1 MVRAP
6 IIILLLIANLAI
18 WGTPVLL
25 GGLVKLLTFG
35 RPRRWVNRKLP
46 WLGERWVQVNNLI
59 FDSLLDT
66 KWDVEGIDGVSKE
79 GRYLIISNHV
89 TWIDIFALLRV
100 FHEKAPFI
108 RFFLKQIL
116 IWFPIAGQAC
126 WALSFPF
133 MRRYTRDYL
142 AQHPEKRGRDLETTR
157 KACRLYRHIPVAIL
171 NFVEGTRISRE
182 KQEDQQSPYRHL
194 LRPRVGGISFVLA
207 SLGEELDAMYD
218 VTLVYPRPDVTMWD
232 FVANRVSQVIIRA
245 RRIGIPDE
253 FRTGAAT
260 EPGPARDRFKAWI
273 EEVWRE
279 KDELIEFVYEHFR

>member
-1 MVRAP
+1 MLRAP
-6 IIILLLIANLAI
+6 LIILLLILNLMF

-35 RPRRWVNRKLP
+35 ELRKRVNRGLP
-46 WLGERWVQVNNLI
+46 WLAERFVQGNNWI

-66 KWDVEGIDGVSKE
+66 KWDVEGLEGARPD

-89 TWIDIFALLRV
+89 SWIDIFALFRV
-100 FHEKAPFI
+100 FHRRAPFI

-133 MRRYTRDYL
+133 MRRYTPDYL

-182 KQEDQQSPYRHL
+182 KLEDQQSPYQHL

-207 SLGEELDAMYD
+207 SLGEALDAMYD
-218 VTLVYPRPDVTMWD
+218 VTLIYPDPDVTMWD
-232 FVANRVSQVIIRA
+232 FITNRVPKVIVRA
-245 RRIGIPDE
+245 RQIEIPDE

-260 EPGPARDRFKAWI
+260 EPGPARERFKTWI
-273 EEVWRE
+273 EQLWRE
-279 KDELIEFVYEHFR
+279 KDAVIGYHRTNGY

>member
-6 IIILLLIANLAI
+6 VIIVLLILNLLF
-18 WGTPVLL
+18 WGTPILL

-35 RPRRWVNRKLP
+35 ALRRRVNRGLP
-46 WLGERWVQVNNLI
+46 WLGERWVRGNDLI

-66 KWDVEGIDGVSKE
+66 KWDIEGIDGTRRD

-89 TWIDIFALLRV
+89 TWIDIFALFRG
-100 FHEKAPFI
+100 FHEKAPLI
-108 RFFLKQIL
+108 RFFLKRIL

-133 MRRYTRDYL
+133 MRRYTPDYL

-157 KACRLYRHIPVAIL
+157 QACRLYRHIPVAIL

-207 SLGEELDAMYD
+207 SLGEQLDAMYD

-232 FVANRVSQVIIRA
+232 FVTNRVPRIIVRA
-245 RRIGIPDE
+245 RRLEIPSE
-253 FRTGAAT
+253 FCSAGPT

-273 EEVWRE
+273 EQLWRE
-279 KDELIEFVYEHFR
+279 KDDLIEKTYEVFR